1 MNASEEP
8 DWQSVER
15 HAVSLIDKGHEL
27 QRLGCDKEALA
38 SFDKAVTI
46 CRAISDKSDPVSLVL
61 AQALDNKGRALMDL
75 KRLAEAIPCFDEAIQ
90 VHKEIVR
97 GDGTEQDV
105 RETAISVMNK
115 GLALMRLGRN
125 EEALAC
131 FEEALD
137 AFRTCQSGEDI
148 ARALAN
154 CGDLYTREDRLD
166 EALAAFDESL
176 AMWEAATAYEP
187 DASKGDYAYTLF
199 SKADVLLRLERY
211 DEALDTSGRSIA
223 LQRAIVNH
231 VNGPKERKDLAE
243 ALNLRG
249 DILNKLGRT
258 NEAQDCILEAAKL
271 NHNTGKP

>member
-148 ARALAN
+148 ARALAKSN
-154 CGDLYTREDRLD
+154 P
-166 EALAAFDESL
+166 AL
-176 AMWEAATAYEP
+176 
-187 DASKGDYAYTLF
+187 
-199 SKADVLLRLERY
+199 
-211 DEALDTSGRSIA
+211 
-223 LQRAIVNH
+223 RAILKKA
-231 VNGPKERKDLAE
+231 GFLTRDSRMKERKKYGQKGA
-243 ALNLRG
+243 R
-249 DILNKLGRT
+249 KRF
-258 NEAQDCILEAAKL
+258 QFSKR
-271 NHNTGKP
+271 